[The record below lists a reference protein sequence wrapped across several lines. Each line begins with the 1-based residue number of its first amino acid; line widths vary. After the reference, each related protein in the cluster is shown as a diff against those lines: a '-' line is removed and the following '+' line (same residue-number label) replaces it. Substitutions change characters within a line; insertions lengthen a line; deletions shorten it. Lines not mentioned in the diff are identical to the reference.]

1 MSSGRRG
8 GFRIYKASDGTKAQ
22 VSYARFETVQDANRQ
37 TQLWLKVAG
46 KTLFE
51 TDRQDSRGELTE
63 TRTITQGRDEESG
76 RRSFM
81 IIKRNGTTLL
91 FRSVTFLGDRH
102 AGGRIDPKLAATSDH
117 CGYGQNLCSSS
128 CFGLLFTGFFINR
141 LRLGRFSILH
151 RKTHCA

>member
-1 MSSGRRG
+1 MISVAMVLLMTSSLSNAQASANKAAQNTPIATVTGDLTLITVGNETMSSGRRG

-81 IIKRNGTTLL
+81 IIKRNGTNCY
-91 FRSVTFLGDRH
+91 FVRSH
-102 AGGRIDPKLAATSDH
+102 SLAIAMQAE
-117 CGYGQNLCSSS
+117 GLIQN
-128 CFGLLFTGFFINR
+128 
-141 LRLGRFSILH
+141 
-151 RKTHCA
+151 